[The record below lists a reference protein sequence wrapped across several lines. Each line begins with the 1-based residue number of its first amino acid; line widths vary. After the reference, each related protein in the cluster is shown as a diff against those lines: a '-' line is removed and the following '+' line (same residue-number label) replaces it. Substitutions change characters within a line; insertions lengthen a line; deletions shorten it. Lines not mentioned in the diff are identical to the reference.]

1 MIFKKNVNI
10 DECIDKIIEGKFE
23 EVINDEKIKH
33 RFKSIVKLAEN
44 KIEDRDEV
52 RTLLNDIFY
61 IAGRISSF
69 KLELYHESDKIVE
82 STSLLKDISNRINI
96 DVDILSKNQN
106 EIASACIDMSTSLE
120 NMEGKVYDI
129 EKTTGKNSQNIFTI
143 ENDIN
148 QIHIQSNTIIDNVD
162 HLIKT
167 SKKVT
172 DSMIQIDKIS
182 EQTNLLALNASIE
195 AARSGE
201 AGKGFAVVAE
211 EIRKLSDDTK
221 NLLEKINDLIK
232 DMSKYSEHSEK
243 SVKMTNENINA
254 IKNLIKDINRDFSK
268 DKENIIQ
275 ISNEMSQISA
285 YSQQFAASNQE
296 ITYSVDET
304 KQEVL
309 AISDISYNLNDV
321 TYKINNTIKGLDKI
335 EEASQNLTHISKNL
349 VKNPNYYISNENFI
363 NIFDDA
369 IKAHSNWMNTLEEM
383 YNTMKILPIQ
393 TDDKKCHFGHFY
405 FNLTPSHKEIT
416 SIWNKIDELHN
427 ELHNLGGN
435 MINCIKNKNNES
447 AKVYLYKAKDNST
460 KLFELF
466 DIIISKTKEIDKN
479 NQNVFLA

>member
-1 MIFKKNVNI
+1 MIFNKKINI
-10 DECIDKIIEGKFE
+10 DECIEKIIEGKFE
-23 EVINDEKIKH
+23 EVINDEKLKQKFESVV
-33 RFKSIVKLAEN
+33 RLAQN
-44 KIEDRDEV
+44 KIEDREEI

-69 KLELYHESDKIVE
+69 KLELYHESDKIEE
-82 STSLLKDISNRINI
+82 STSLLKNISSTMTK
-96 DVDILSKNQN
+96 DLDTLSKNQN
-106 EIASACIDMSTSLE
+106 EISSACTDMAMSLQS
-120 NMEGKVYDI
+120 MEDKVCDI
-129 EKTTGKNSQNIFTI
+129 EESTVKNSENILNI

-148 QIHIQSNTIIDNVD
+148 QIHMQSKAIVDNVD

-172 DSMIQIDKIS
+172 DSMLQIDKIS

-221 NLLEKINDLIK
+221 NLLENINSLIN
-232 DMSKYSEHSEK
+232 DMSKYSTHSEN
-243 SVKMTNENINA
+243 SIKMTNKNINS

-296 ITYSVDET
+296 ITYSIDET
-304 KQEVL
+304 KEV
-309 AISDISYNLNDV
+309 AIAIADVSYNLNNV
-321 TYKINNTIKGLDKI
+321 THNINDTIKGLDKI
-335 EEASQNLTHISKNL
+335 EQASQNLTDISKNL
-349 VKNPNYYISNENFI
+349 AKNPNYYMSNENFI
-363 NIFDDA
+363 NIFEDA
-369 IKAHSNWMNTLEEM
+369 IKAHSNWMNILEEM

-393 TDDKKCHFGHFY
+393 TNDKKCHFGHFY

-416 SIWNKIDELHN
+416 PIWSQIDNLHN
-427 ELHNLGGN
+427 ELHNVGED
-435 MINCIKNKNNES
+435 MINCIKDNDNKN
-447 AKVYLYKAKDNST
+447 AKEYLYKAKNNST

-479 NQNVFLA
+479 NQNVFL